1 MIMRQLLLIS
11 IILISIVSL
20 SAQSV
25 SLNDLIDL
33 RSKSNFEIDKVLKGK
48 GWKFDTKMV
57 KSTYTKYN
65 WGYTNDKIGVF
76 VFIETTDNN
85 NTVMYKTS
93 NSSCYNEVEKL
104 IQSGSFKH
112 IEKYIGNG
120 MTTNFYE
127 RNGYVLEVAKVNGV
141 LTNNQILYVTG
152 YMKKGTYI
160 MLKEF
165 RK

>member
-1 MIMRQLLLIS
+1 MRQLLIVS
-11 IILISIVSL
+11 IILISIISL
-20 SAQSV
+20 SAQSL
-25 SLNDLIDL
+25 SLNDLINL
-33 RSKSNFEIDKVLKGK
+33 RSKSNYEIDKVLKTK
-48 GWKFDTKMV
+48 GWKFDTKIV
-57 KSTYTKYN
+57 KSTYTKHTWNYAN
-65 WGYTNDKIGVF
+65 SKIGVF

-85 NTVMYKTS
+85 NTVMLKTS
-93 NSSCYNEVEKL
+93 NISCYNELEKL

-112 IEKYIGNG
+112 IEKYTANG

-127 RNGYVLEVAKVNGV
+127 RNGYVVEAAKAYGV

-152 YMKKGTYI
+152 YMKKETYK